1 MSINEL
7 DSKLIN
13 TLQQELETQKSLLL
27 KKLLST
33 QREYLK
39 KRESCSGNS
48 ECIGNVMEERFSEL
62 GFNFPRDEI
71 ENINKT
77 LQKVFMSQKKDSL

>member
-1 MSINEL
+1 
-7 DSKLIN
+7 
-13 TLQQELETQKSLLL
+13 
-27 KKLLST
+27 
-33 QREYLK
+33 
-39 KRESCSGNS
+39 
-48 ECIGNVMEERFSEL
+48 MEERFSEL